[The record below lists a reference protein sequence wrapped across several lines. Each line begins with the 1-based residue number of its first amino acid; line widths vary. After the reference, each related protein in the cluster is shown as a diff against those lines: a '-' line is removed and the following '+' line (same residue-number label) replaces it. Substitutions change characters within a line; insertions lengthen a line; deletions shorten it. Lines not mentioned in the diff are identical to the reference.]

1 MIDDTNQAGFNY
13 WNSSWETDGI
23 QSLSLHST
31 VIEDAKWKY
40 LIPELH
46 GYSGQSLEVGCGS
59 GHFSALMAEK
69 GFEAIL
75 LDYSPSA
82 IICARN
88 SFIALKGRERKK
100 YLLGDALA
108 LPIADGKMDVVLS
121 CGTLEHFEHPIEPI
135 REMVRVLRKGGLF
148 YADICPR
155 KFTLIGMLDFLYKKA
170 PGWYEAKLS
179 KREIIDILQNAGL
192 EDVRI
197 FAAGVLPPRNIPGK
211 GKIALIRVLERFII
225 ERFKSF
231 WISLDGTKIADW
243 MGLYY
248 FITAKKRRSNS
259 ADSYLYGKA
268 CSS

>member
-170 PGWYEAKLS
+170 PGWYEAKL
-179 KREIIDILQNAGL
+179 RGL
-192 EDVRI
+192 N
-197 FAAGVLPPRNIPGK
+197 FPKFG
-211 GKIALIRVLERFII
+211 
-225 ERFKSF
+225 
-231 WISLDGTKIADW
+231 
-243 MGLYY
+243 
-248 FITAKKRRSNS
+248 
-259 ADSYLYGKA
+259 
-268 CSS
+268 